1 MKDAPEKKRK
11 SFCLTIS
18 KSSQYPKQQ
27 KRKGKQNEANSKHG
41 VFVSHLASFLELT
54 GQRATYGGRVAFS
67 GLSRL
72 VFSNTNTKKLEREK
86 C

>member
-27 KRKGKQNEANSKHG
+27 KRKGKENEANSKYG

-67 GLSRL
+67 GVACF
-72 VFSNTNTKKLEREK
+72 VFSDTDRKKLEG
-86 C
+86 